1 MTDKPVAETPETDR
15 LSWREQAVA
24 RSLDSARLRAESRV
38 QRFLDAAIEL
48 LNAGPS
54 KDFTVQE
61 VVERSGQSLRSF
73 YQYFGG
79 KHELLLALFEES
91 VRSTAEQLRE
101 VIAQE
106 DDPQERLHRFVVEY
120 YLMCR
125 PVEEPTT
132 VVSVRPPLIAEFAQQ
147 LLTTHPKEAARAFV
161 PLVALFEELLD
172 EAVAAKAVRED
183 LRRGPIV
190 GGRAGS
196 DHVQRV
202 LVDHRRLVRPTRRPQ
217 LGRGDV
223 EFRAARDREH
233 PPGLNREGRVVGQ
246 GAPSSFR

>member
-1 MTDKPVAETPETDR
+1 MKNKPVAETPETDR

-24 RSLDSARLRAESRV
+24 RSLDSARIRAESRV

-48 LNAGPS
+48 LNSGPS

-91 VRSTAEQLRE
+91 VRWTAAHLRDE
-101 VIAQE
+101 IAAE
-106 DDPQERLHRFVVEY
+106 DGALERLHRFVVEY
-120 YLMCR
+120 YRLCR
-125 PVEEPTT
+125 PVEQPGT
-132 VVSVRPPLIAEFAQQ
+132 VVNARPPIMAEFAQQ

-172 EAVAAKAVRED
+172 EAVAAKAIRED
-183 LRRGPIV
+183 LRRGPTV
-190 GGRAGS
+190 GVVLEVIMFNAFSSTIGGS
-196 DHVQRV
+196 S
-202 LVDHRRLVRPTRRPQ
+202 VRPEDD
-217 LGRGDV
+217 G
-223 EFRAARDREH
+223 AAEELWKFVLY
-233 PPGLNREGRVVGQ
+233 GIGNT
-246 GAPSSFR
+246 APT

>member
-1 MTDKPVAETPETDR
+1 MKNKPVTETPESDG

-48 LNAGPS
+48 LNSGPS

-91 VRSTAEQLRE
+91 VRSTAEHLRD
-101 VIAQE
+101 VIFQE
-106 DDPQERLHRFVVEY
+106 DEAIERLHRFVVEY

-172 EAVAAKAVRED
+172 EAVAAKAIRED
-183 LRRGPIV
+183 LRRGPTV
-190 GGRAGS
+190 GVVLEVIMFNAFSSTIGGS
-196 DHVQRV
+196 S
-202 LVDHRRLVRPTRRPQ
+202 VRPEDHSSAEELWRFVLHGIGTS
-217 LGRGDV
+217 
-223 EFRAARDREH
+223 
-233 PPGLNREGRVVGQ
+233 PPT
-246 GAPSSFR
+246 

>member
-1 MTDKPVAETPETDR
+1 MTNKPVAETPEPDR

-91 VRSTAEQLRE
+91 VRSTAERLRE

-106 DDPQERLHRFVVEY
+106 DDPRERLHRFVVEY

-183 LRRGPIV
+183 LPRGPIAGV
-190 GGRAGS
+190 VLEVIMFNAFSSTIGGS
-196 DHVQRV
+196 S
-202 LVDHRRLVRPTRRPQ
+202 VRPEDHSSAEEMWKFV
-217 LGRGDV
+217 LHGIGNI
-223 EFRAARDREH
+223 
-233 PPGLNREGRVVGQ
+233 PPV
-246 GAPSSFR
+246 

>member
-1 MTDKPVAETPETDR
+1 MKNKLVAETADTDG

-48 LNAGPS
+48 LNSGPS

-91 VRSTAEQLRE
+91 VRSTTEHLRD

-106 DDPQERLHRFVVEY
+106 EAPLERLHRFVVEY
-120 YLMCR
+120 YRICR

-132 VVSVRPPLIAEFAQQ
+132 RVSVRPPVIAEFAQQ
-147 LLTTHPKEAARAFV
+147 LLTTHPREAARAFV

-172 EAVAAKAVRED
+172 GAVAAKAIRED
-183 LRRGPIV
+183 VRRGPTV
-190 GGRAGS
+190 GVVLEVIMFNAFSSTISGS
-196 DHVQRV
+196 A
-202 LVDHRRLVRPTRRPQ
+202 VRPEDDGSAEE
-217 LGRGDV
+217 LWKFVLHGIGSI
-223 EFRAARDREH
+223 
-233 PPGLNREGRVVGQ
+233 PPG
-246 GAPSSFR
+246 